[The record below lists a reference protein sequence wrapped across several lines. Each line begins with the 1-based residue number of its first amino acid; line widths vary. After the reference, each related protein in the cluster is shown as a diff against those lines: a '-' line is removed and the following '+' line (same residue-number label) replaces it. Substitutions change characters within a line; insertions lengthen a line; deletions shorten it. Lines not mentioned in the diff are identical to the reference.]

1 MGARG
6 PRKKLKPRCGIRA
19 GGGPGRPEKPA
30 HVSEDPVASKAF
42 DDIVEALEG
51 MGILQKV
58 HEMPLSLFATEWS
71 RYVFASRMARAEP
84 IVVGPRGTKANPAAG
99 VASQAARVALDLL
112 RDFGLTPAA
121 LGRVDVPEGATGP
134 SMIDRFVAKRNGDRV
149 TADDRDL
156 TPEQRQILL
165 YGTAAEK
172 ASVVADVVEDRKMF
186 A

>member
-6 PRKKLKPRCGIRA
+6 PRKKWKPGEPRKT
-19 GGGPGRPEKPA
+19 GGVDGRPEKPA
-30 HVSEDPVASKAF
+30 HVAEDPVASKAF
-42 DDIVEALEG
+42 DDVVEALEG
-51 MGILQKV
+51 MRIIRKS
-58 HEMPLSLFATEWS
+58 HEMPLALFATEWS
-71 RYVFASRMARAEP
+71 RHVFAARIARAEP

-121 LGRVDVPEGATGP
+121 LGRVAVPEGAAGP
-134 SMIDRFVAKRNGDRV
+134 SMIDRFVAKKNGDRV

-156 TPEQRQILL
+156 TAEQRQILL

-172 ASVVADVVEDRKMF
+172 AEVVADVIHDREMF